1 VETGTAWRAPTRRG
15 ACYFIFASYTARRLV
30 GISVGIGS
38 NRRRK
43 LLYIQMVMAVVEYR
57 PGAPEAMSMDN
68 GMFGA
73 GRLARQALQAR
84 PVLYQRPGAFSLH
97 TGSEK

>member
-1 VETGTAWRAPTRRG
+1 MARAYAPG
-15 ACYFIFASYTARRLV
+15 SLLFYFASYIARHLV

-57 PGAPEAMSMDN
+57 PGAPEFHQQLVKDN
-68 GMFGA
+68 C
-73 GRLARQALQAR
+73 ARAAR
-84 PVLYQRPGAFSLH
+84 PLRRH
-97 TGSEK
+97 DGSPLQ

>member
-1 VETGTAWRAPTRRG
+1 MARAYAPG
-15 ACYFIFASYTARRLV
+15 SLLFYFASYIARHLV

-57 PGAPEAMSMDN
+57 PGALRILILHNECHD
-68 GMFGA
+68 
-73 GRLARQALQAR
+73 ARR
-84 PVLYQRPGAFSLH
+84 ERMR
-97 TGSEK
+97 

>member
-1 VETGTAWRAPTRRG
+1 MARAYAPG
-15 ACYFIFASYTARRLV
+15 SLLFYFASYIARHLV

-57 PGAPEAMSMDN
+57 PGAPIGHPPSSAN
-68 GMFGA
+68 VHFP
-73 GRLARQALQAR
+73 Q
-84 PVLYQRPGAFSLH
+84 
-97 TGSEK
+97 

>member
-1 VETGTAWRAPTRRG
+1 MARAYAPG
-15 ACYFIFASYTARRLV
+15 SLLFYFVSYIARHLV

-57 PGAPEAMSMDN
+57 PGEAR
-68 GMFGA
+68 
-73 GRLARQALQAR
+73 RLESPIIR
-84 PVLYQRPGAFSLH
+84 G
-97 TGSEK
+97 G

>member
-1 VETGTAWRAPTRRG
+1 VETGTAWRAPYAPG
-15 ACYFIFASYTARRLV
+15 SLLFYFASYIARHLV

-57 PGAPEAMSMDN
+57 PGAPD
-68 GMFGA
+68 
-73 GRLARQALQAR
+73 LKHQQ
-84 PVLYQRPGAFSLH
+84 
-97 TGSEK
+97 

>member
-1 VETGTAWRAPTRRG
+1 MACAYAPG
-15 ACYFIFASYTARRLV
+15 SLLFYFASYIARHLV

-57 PGAPEAMSMDN
+57 PGAPR
-68 GMFGA
+68 F
-73 GRLARQALQAR
+73 ALSGFAWR
-84 PVLYQRPGAFSLH
+84 ATRKTH
-97 TGSEK
+97 RSEVA

>member
-1 VETGTAWRAPTRRG
+1 MACAYAPG
-15 ACYFIFASYTARRLV
+15 SLLFYFASYIARHLV

-57 PGAPEAMSMDN
+57 PGAPWRVRQYAVAFCGPSDKHRKTN
-68 GMFGA
+68 A
-73 GRLARQALQAR
+73 TLRTRLLLSKSA
-84 PVLYQRPGAFSLH
+84 S
-97 TGSEK
+97 S

>member
-1 VETGTAWRAPTRRG
+1 MARAYAPG
-15 ACYFIFASYTARRLV
+15 SLLFYFASYIARHLV

-57 PGAPEAMSMDN
+57 PGAPPAFANAS
-68 GMFGA
+68 A
-73 GRLARQALQAR
+73 GTTSRSGCPA
-84 PVLYQRPGAFSLH
+84 
-97 TGSEK
+97 

>member
-1 VETGTAWRAPTRRG
+1 MARAYAPG
-15 ACYFIFASYTARRLV
+15 SLLFYFASYIARHLV

-57 PGAPEAMSMDN
+57 PGEAR
-68 GMFGA
+68 
-73 GRLARQALQAR
+73 RLESPIIR
-84 PVLYQRPGAFSLH
+84 G
-97 TGSEK
+97 G

>member
-1 VETGTAWRAPTRRG
+1 MARAYAPG
-15 ACYFIFASYTARRLV
+15 SLLFYFASHTARRL

-57 PGAPEAMSMDN
+57 PGAPD
-68 GMFGA
+68 
-73 GRLARQALQAR
+73 
-84 PVLYQRPGAFSLH
+84 
-97 TGSEK
+97 

>member
-1 VETGTAWRAPTRRG
+1 MARA
-15 ACYFIFASYTARRLV
+15 YFIFASYTARRLV

-57 PGAPEAMSMDN
+57 PGAPT
-68 GMFGA
+68 
-73 GRLARQALQAR
+73 AL
-84 PVLYQRPGAFSLH
+84 
-97 TGSEK
+97 

>member
-1 VETGTAWRAPTRRG
+1 MARAYAPG
-15 ACYFIFASYTARRLV
+15 SLLFYFASYIARHLV

-57 PGAPEAMSMDN
+57 PGAPDCARFLSTRLVRASS
-68 GMFGA
+68 A
-73 GRLARQALQAR
+73 GLPRYLV
-84 PVLYQRPGAFSLH
+84 P
-97 TGSEK
+97 E

>member
-1 VETGTAWRAPTRRG
+1 MTGLGPGCVKTRTPPG
-15 ACYFIFASYTARRLV
+15 SLLFYFASYTARRLV

-57 PGAPEAMSMDN
+57 PGEAR
-68 GMFGA
+68 
-73 GRLARQALQAR
+73 RLESPYHQGWL
-84 PVLYQRPGAFSLH
+84 VLPNSIRGKLM
-97 TGSEK
+97 